1 MGVSLPVSLRNKQA
15 SLLTIKKKCLDSF
28 FQELANMSNYLSR
41 MSKALMVGRNMR
53 WTILTRGLD
62 ISHKKIF
69 CYHVRALYKNQIE
82 SRHTWLTIW
91 ITLKSCSVADMLE
104 EIFGLALAF
113 MAFNLIEQITDSRGW
128 ILVTCSNFS
137 ENHQKEAVEE
147 IICTSERIHS
157 LEPTRDVHKPRL
169 YGPLIT
175 VNQSLFK

>member
-113 MAFNLIEQITDSRGW
+113 MGFQSNWTDNWFDGRDPPALTSLRSKK
-128 ILVTCSNFS
+128 L
-137 ENHQKEAVEE
+137 
-147 IICTSERIHS
+147 SERIHS
-157 LEPTRDVHKPRL
+157 LEPTS
-169 YGPLIT
+169 PLDSPSESI
-175 VNQSLFK
+175 LI